1 MALEPLYY
9 LVIVALILLLVLQHL
24 RVLRWRRAAGQWRG
38 AAESWRRLAG
48 DSAHHRIGLDHI
60 NRQSIPERTEDQ

>member
-9 LVIVALILLLVLQHL
+9 LTIVALLVLLILTHL
-24 RVLRWRRAAGQWRG
+24 RALRWRRAAGQWRG

-48 DSAHHRIGLDHI
+48 NSAHHRIGRDHI
-60 NRQSIPERTEDQ
+60 NRQPIPERTEDQ